1 MSRDYKSRGGAS
13 SKGGGSLIL
22 GIFIGYALGLVSAIG
37 VWLYINQAPS
47 PFLTEDKTTSRPKEE
62 PLAKSTQVEK
72 SVVNNTNSTN
82 TAEESKSRFDFYKIL
97 PGIDEPDS
105 GSIPNPKELAKASPQ
120 IDTTKHTTNN
130 YFLQIGSF
138 KSAREAEKVKAE
150 LAFLGMIAAIQATES
165 SDKGTWY
172 RVRMGPFSDIH
183 EIDQVRA
190 SLQENQI
197 ESNIIRLPTSNMP

>member
-22 GIFIGYALGLVSAIG
+22 GIFIGYALGLISAIG

-47 PFLTEDKTTSRPKEE
+47 PFLTEDKTANRPKEE
-62 PLAKSTQVEK
+62 LLSKPTQTEK
-72 SVVNNTNSTN
+72 SVVSNTNNNNST
-82 TAEESKSRFDFYKIL
+82 EESKSRFDFYKIL

-105 GSIPNPKELAKASPQ
+105 GNVPNAKEIAKASPQ
-120 IDTTKHTTNN
+120 AESVQRATNS

-138 KSAREAEKVKAE
+138 KSAHEAEKVKAE
-150 LAFLGMIAAIQATES
+150 LAFLGMMAAIQPTES

-172 RVRMGPFSDIH
+172 RVRVGPFSDIN
-183 EIDQVRA
+183 EIDQIRA

>member
-47 PFLTEDKTTSRPKEE
+47 PFLTEDKTANRPKEE
-62 PLAKSTQVEK
+62 LLSKPTQTEK
-72 SVVNNTNSTN
+72 SVVSNNNNST
-82 TAEESKSRFDFYKIL
+82 EESKSRFDFYKIL

-105 GSIPNPKELAKASPQ
+105 GSASNAKEIAKASPQ
-120 IDTTKHTTNN
+120 TDSVQRAANS

-138 KSAREAEKVKAE
+138 KSAYEAEKVKAE
-150 LAFLGMIAAIQATES
+150 LAFLGMMAAIQPTES

-172 RVRMGPFSDIH
+172 RVRVGPFSDIH
-183 EIDQVRA
+183 EIDQIRA

-197 ESNIIRLPTSNMP
+197 ESNIIRLPTSSMP

>member
-1 MSRDYKSRGGAS
+1 M
-13 SKGGGSLIL
+13 
-22 GIFIGYALGLVSAIG
+22 
-37 VWLYINQAPS
+37 
-47 PFLTEDKTTSRPKEE
+47 
-62 PLAKSTQVEK
+62 
-72 SVVNNTNSTN
+72 
-82 TAEESKSRFDFYKIL
+82 
-97 PGIDEPDS
+97 
-105 GSIPNPKELAKASPQ
+105 
-120 IDTTKHTTNN
+120 
-130 YFLQIGSF
+130 QIGSF